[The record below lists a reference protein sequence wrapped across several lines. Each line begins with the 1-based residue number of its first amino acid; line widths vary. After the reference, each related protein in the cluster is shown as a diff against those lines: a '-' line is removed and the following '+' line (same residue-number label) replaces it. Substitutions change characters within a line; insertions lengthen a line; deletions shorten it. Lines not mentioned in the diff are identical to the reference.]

1 MNRIEA
7 TWTRLAAEKRKALIL
22 YLTVGFPERDT
33 ALELVPRLVAAGADM
48 VELGV
53 PFSDPLAEG
62 VTIQGATQRALSNGV
77 TMRYCMET
85 AHRLREAGLDAPL
98 LFMGYMNPMLRYG
111 MQRFCSD
118 AQAAGV
124 DGLIFPDL
132 PPEESGEL
140 DAACR
145 EHQLDLIQF
154 LAPTSTEARIAHV
167 AEHARGFIY
176 CVSVKGV
183 TGAREGLSPELPGFL
198 ERVRMRTTTPLAVGF
213 GISRP
218 EHARRVAQL
227 ADGVIV
233 GSALIDLLG
242 RGGDVEAFVGGLRVG
257 MDTNEGIEHRT

>member
-1 MNRIEA
+1 MNRIET
-7 TWTRLAAEKRKALIL
+7 TWSHLAAEKRKALIL
-22 YLTVGFPERDT
+22 YLTIGYPEREL
-33 ALELVPRLVAAGADM
+33 ALELVPRLIAAGADM

-62 VTIQGATQRALSNGV
+62 VTVQGATQRALANGV
-77 TMRYCMET
+77 TMRYCIET
-85 AHRLREAGLDAPL
+85 VHLLRERGVQAPL

-111 MQRFCSD
+111 VQRFCKD

-140 DAACR
+140 DEAAR
-145 EHQLDLIQF
+145 QHGIDLIQF
-154 LAPTSTEARIAHV
+154 LAPTSTKSRIAHV

-183 TGAREGLSPELPGFL
+183 TGARESLSSELPGFL
-198 ERVRMRTTTPLAVGF
+198 DRVRTRTTTPLAVGF

-242 RGGDVEAFVGGLRVG
+242 RGGDVEAFVRGLRGG
-257 MDTNEGIEHRT
+257 MDQDENIEHRT